1 MRSFFCALP
10 LLQITRSLKI
20 ASFDLQI
27 GNILR
32 YLFCKQEYNTMKE
45 TNLGAF
51 EELVLLVVGSL
62 TDNAYGVTIKEA
74 LEEQTGNT
82 PSIGALH
89 SALYRLEDK
98 GYLKSSEGGSTTE
111 RGGRRKKFYQL
122 SASGKKALEAA
133 HELRAAFSSR
143 IPGLKLS

>member
-1 MRSFFCALP
+1 
-10 LLQITRSLKI
+10 
-20 ASFDLQI
+20 
-27 GNILR
+27 
-32 YLFCKQEYNTMKE
+32 MKE

-62 TDNAYGVTIKEA
+62 GTEAYGVAIREA
-74 LEEQTGNT
+74 LENQTGNP

-98 GYLKSSEGGSTTE
+98 GYLISNEGGATTV
-111 RGGRRKKFYQL
+111 RGGRRKRFYKL

-133 HELRAAFSSR
+133 HHLRMSFSSR
-143 IPGLKLS
+143 IPGLKLSNGQ